1 MNKRIYKYHYFYRII
16 NKNTQEYYFG
26 IHSTNNLND
35 NYMGSGTFLKKEYKK
50 WGKDSFIKE
59 ILKFFDNREDLI
71 KYEQLIVN
79 ENVLQ
84 DPLCLNI
91 IRGGIAGLESGFTTG
106 LVTVRDENGNCFD
119 VKTTDPRY
127 NSGELISVNKNTVT
141 VKDKFG
147 KTFKVHISD
156 PRYLSG
162 ELVIVSKGNKG
173 GSGRTYVMRGD
184 ECKFILK
191 EELQSYLDDGWEKK
205 SRCRGRISPT
215 KGMIWICK
223 ENEQIIIKQEE
234 LQSYLDDGWIRAR
247 ITKPLKNT
255 ICITK
260 NGEKEKFVKQ
270 EELQSYLDDGWEK
283 KGKSRNM
290 GKVTVFDP
298 TIQSYIQTNKTD
310 PRYLSGE
317 LKTIL
322 QIQNTVAKN
331 TKYMNKDGKI
341 KRIKI
346 EKIEEYLND
355 GWKLGMK

>member
-1 MNKRIYKYHYFYRII
+1 
-16 NKNTQEYYFG
+16 
-26 IHSTNNLND
+26 
-35 NYMGSGTFLKKEYKK
+35 MGSGTFLKKEYKK

-91 IRGGIAGLESGFTTG
+91 IRGGIAGLESGFTSG
-106 LVTVRDENGNCFD
+106 LVTVRDKNGNCFD
-119 VKTTDPRY
+119 VKTMDPRY
-127 NSGELISVNKNTVT
+127 ISGELISVNKNTVS

-147 KTFKVHISD
+147 KTFKVHVSD

-173 GSGRTYVMRGD
+173 GSGRTYVMKGD

-191 EELQSYLDDGWEKK
+191 EELQSYLDNGWERK
-205 SRCRGRISPT
+205 SKCRGRVSPT

-223 ENEQIIIKQEE
+223 NNKQIIIKPEE
-234 LQSYLDDGWIRAR
+234 LQTYLDNGWIRMR
-247 ITKPLKNT
+247 MTKPLKNT
-255 ICITK
+255 ICVTK
-260 NGEKEKFVKQ
+260 EGKKDKFILK
-270 EELQSYLDDGWEK
+270 EELQTYLDNGWEN
-283 KGKSRNM
+283 KGKSRNK

-298 TIQSYIQTNKTD
+298 IKQRYIQVDKTD
-310 PRYLSGE
+310 PRYISGE
-317 LKTIL
+317 LKTKL
-322 QIQNTVAKN
+322 QIQNTNAKN
-331 TKYMNKDGKI
+331 TKYMNKDGKV
-341 KRIKI
+341 KRIKL
-346 EKIEEYLND
+346 EKIEEYLNN

>member
-1 MNKRIYKYHYFYRII
+1 MNKRVYKYHYFYRII
-16 NKNTQEYYFG
+16 NKNTHEYYFG

-79 ENVLQ
+79 ENILQ

-91 IRGGIAGLESGFTTG
+91 IRGGIAGLESGFTSG
-106 LVTVRDENGNCFD
+106 LVTVRDKNGNCFD

-127 NSGELISVNKNTVT
+127 ISGELISVNKNTVS

-147 KTFKVHISD
+147 KTFKVHVSD

-162 ELVIVSKGNKG
+162 ELVIVSKGNKA
-173 GSGRTYVMRGD
+173 GSGRTYVMKGD

-191 EELQSYLDDGWEKK
+191 EELQSYLNDGWEKK
-205 SRCRGRISPT
+205 SKCKGRLSPT
-215 KGMIWICK
+215 KGMNWICK
-223 ENEQIIIKQEE
+223 GDEQIMVKREE
-234 LQSYLDDGWIRAR
+234 LQSYLDDGWVRMR
-247 ITKPLKNT
+247 ITQPLKNT
-255 ICITK
+255 ICVTK
-260 NGEKEKFVKQ
+260 IGEKEKFIKR

-283 KGKSRNM
+283 KGKSRNK
-290 GKVTVFDP
+290 GKVTVFNP
-298 TIQSYIQTNKTD
+298 ITQTYIQVDKSD

-317 LKTIL
+317 LKNRL
-322 QIQNTVAKN
+322 QIQNTIAKN
-331 TKYMNKDGKI
+331 TKYMNKDGEI
-341 KRIKI
+341 KRVKL
-346 EKIEEYLND
+346 EKIEEYIKN